1 MYNQLNHEDLCT
13 LETCQL
19 LSEHEQQLKSAD
31 NYKQCFMKLVQ
42 ECPPF
47 KSYLEKNIVP
57 WPADWPGWYY
67 PKKNIAQGKCQ
78 LLKQS
83 IIPEQGQFHVS
94 LNGAEDTVLIF
105 KYFFDELYKSVFGQD
120 LPNKPRT
127 YKVTICLTAA
137 LLGWF
142 QIRDKVLQK
151 FGICKDH
158 EFVSVVYLLEHVL
171 PLVFFQYN
179 IFRSGDLLEY
189 ENLMTHMAVLF
200 ICWSRRHYNKST
212 LSFLS
217 DMDYQKVFRQ
227 VIGQRSWSITV

>member
-83 IIPEQGQFHVS
+83 IISEQGQFHVS

-105 KYFFDELYKSVFGQD
+105 KYFFDELYELYKSAKQTKNIQSDNMFNCCLIGLVSNPGQSATEVRD
-120 LPNKPRT
+120 L
-127 YKVTICLTAA
+127 
-137 LLGWF
+137 
-142 QIRDKVLQK
+142 
-151 FGICKDH
+151 
-158 EFVSVVYLLEHVL
+158 
-171 PLVFFQYN
+171 
-179 IFRSGDLLEY
+179 
-189 ENLMTHMAVLF
+189 
-200 ICWSRRHYNKST
+200 
-212 LSFLS
+212 
-217 DMDYQKVFRQ
+217 
-227 VIGQRSWSITV
+227 QRP